1 MRLREGG
8 AGERTLLETRHVT
21 MHHSASAGIFEA
33 CCFLPFF
40 FFFFLA
46 VPFGNLVPQ
55 PRIKPMSL
63 ALEAWGPN
71 HWTAR
76 EVPES
81 CYFFILGFPLTVNPG
96 VILMLTVYNAFLV
109 QSTLQVVV
117 V

>member
-1 MRLREGG
+1 M
-8 AGERTLLETRHVT
+8 T

-33 CCFLPFF
+33 CCFLPFFF

>member
-1 MRLREGG
+1 ML
-8 AGERTLLETRHVT
+8 V
-21 MHHSASAGIFEA
+21 
-33 CCFLPFF
+33 FLKHAVSFF
-40 FFFFLA
+40 LFFFLA
-46 VPFGNLVPQ
+46 VPFGILVPQ

-63 ALEAWGPN
+63 ALAAWGPN

-81 CYFFILGFPLTVNPG
+81 CYFFILGFPLTINPV